1 MVVGR
6 LRSLKLTC
14 SHPKM
19 NGRNTIISFSDG
31 LLLVLGR
38 VYFPFWVSMEYL
50 PAFGLNSWPLSF
62 LERFLNVLC
71 TKDVFSLRT
80 DVFLHPAQVCYLDV
94 LACFGWN
101 LALRHRR
108 FEVMGPKNREVQVNG
123 IEIPKSQSTEDRK
136 LKPRIWGKSK
146 YSNRLLPR

>member
-1 MVVGR
+1 M
-6 LRSLKLTC
+6 L
-14 SHPKM
+14 
-19 NGRNTIISFSDG
+19 NISFRSRVFSADTLMDG
-31 LLLVLGR
+31 
-38 VYFPFWVSMEYL
+38 E
-50 PAFGLNSWPLSF
+50 ALSF